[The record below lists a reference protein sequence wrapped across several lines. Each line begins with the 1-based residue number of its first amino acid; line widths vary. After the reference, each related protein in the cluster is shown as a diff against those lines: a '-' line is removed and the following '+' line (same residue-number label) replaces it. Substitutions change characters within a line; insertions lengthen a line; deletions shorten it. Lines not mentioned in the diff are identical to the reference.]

1 MTDKNYLGLGEVIEK
16 HEEINIHMPSKIQA
30 DTLFNFVSKP
40 KHLIRYLELKRIPPR
55 YCIEEIGYLDIPQV
69 KRIGIPMKCFCDI
82 KLSDMEEHM
91 KWYGYY
97 GIAFSKE
104 WGMNKGI
111 QAVQYINVKSEL
123 KKEFANSFQAALEG
137 KDSSEGSLE
146 AKLKTFMVNELMY
159 YKPYDGK
166 MKNRIT
172 GDLESKCLADECEW
186 RFVPDVTQLGYQ
198 QIYVAEEMMNSDFLN
213 MLSDSM
219 EAISEVGLEFE
230 YSDIKHI
237 IIESKED
244 LLELI
249 GAIKKLDIEDQ
260 DKYEL
265 ISKLIIW
272 ESVKED
278 F

>member
-1 MTDKNYLGLGEVIEK
+1 MVNKNCLTLGEVTEK
-16 HEEINIHMPSKIQA
+16 QEETNIHIPSKIQA
-30 DTLFNFVSKP
+30 DTLFNFVTQP
-40 KHLIRYLELKRIPPR
+40 QYLIRYLQLKRIPPR

-69 KRIGIPMKCFCDI
+69 KKIGIPMKCFCDI
-82 KLSDMEEHM
+82 KISDMEEHM
-91 KWYGYY
+91 QWYGYY

-111 QAVQYINVKSEL
+111 QSVQYINVKSEL
-123 KKEFANSFQAALEG
+123 KKEFANSFQASLEG
-137 KDSSEGSLE
+137 KDSLEGSLE

-198 QIYVAEEMMNSDFLN
+198 QIYIVEEMMSTDFFDR
-213 MLSDSM
+213 LSDSM
-219 EAISEVGLEFE
+219 EDIPEVGLEFE

-244 LLELI
+244 LLKLI
-249 GAIKKLDIEDQ
+249 DVIQNLDIEDQ